1 MVKRIKLDSDTTG
14 TTGAYLT
21 TDLSDKNVT
30 VDHTVPNMNFV
41 TVAVSNNN
49 LIAVNGNDNKVY
61 KSAVGSKVWEIV
73 PNKEIDTPEK
83 LQKEYQKITQYEN
96 SDVDK
101 NSPDY
106 LMQKKINENILVEI
120 ENAENKLKLKF
131 NEAGISSVLE
141 LEKIYAGDLQNA
153 RNRQIA
159 MNDDT
164 PRLIALIITGVVI
177 ALVLLLMFVNI
188 PSNNKDLVTQVVLTI
203 VAGWG
208 GMMAYYF
215 STTARSKDKD
225 DRIERLQKN
234 MLKK

>member
-1 MVKRIKLDSDTTG
+1 MDLIKTVLPF
-14 TTGAYLT
+14 LT
-21 TDLSDKNVT
+21 TVLAG
-30 VDHTVPNMNFV
+30 PMPG
-41 TVAVSNNN
+41 
-49 LIAVNGNDNKVY
+49 IAMGLLNQ
-61 KSAVGSKVWEIV
+61 IF
-73 PNKEIDTPEK
+73 PNKEIDTPEI
-83 LQKEYQKITQYEN
+83 LQEEYQKITQYEN

-153 RNRQIA
+153 RNRQIV

-164 PRLIALIITGVVI
+164 PRTLALIITSVVI

-234 MLKK
+234 MLEK

>member
-1 MVKRIKLDSDTTG
+1 MDLIKTALPF
-14 TTGAYLT
+14 LT
-21 TDLSDKNVT
+21 TVLAGP
-30 VDHTVPNMNFV
+30 VPG
-41 TVAVSNNN
+41 
-49 LIAVNGNDNKVY
+49 IATGLLNQ
-61 KSAVGSKVWEIV
+61 IF

-106 LMQKKINENILVEI
+106 LMQKKINENILAEI

-153 RNRQIA
+153 RNRQIV

-164 PRLIALIITGVVI
+164 TRLIALIITVVII

-188 PSNNKDLVTQVVLTI
+188 PSNNKDLITQVVLTI

-215 STTARSKDKD
+215 STTARSKEKD

>member
-1 MVKRIKLDSDTTG
+1 MDLIKTVLPF
-14 TTGAYLT
+14 LT
-21 TDLSDKNVT
+21 TVLAG
-30 VDHTVPNMNFV
+30 PIPG
-41 TVAVSNNN
+41 
-49 LIAVNGNDNKVY
+49 IAMGLLNQ
-61 KSAVGSKVWEIV
+61 IF

-83 LQKEYQKITQYEN
+83 LQEEYQKITQYEN

-153 RNRQIA
+153 RNRQIV

-203 VAGWG
+203 VAGRG

-234 MLKK
+234 M

>member
-1 MVKRIKLDSDTTG
+1 MEIIKTILPF
-14 TTGAYLT
+14 L
-21 TDLSDKNVT
+21 VT
-30 VDHTVPNMNFV
+30 VLSGPVPGM
-41 TVAVSNNN
+41 AIQ
-49 LIAVNGNDNKVY
+49 LL
-61 KSAVGSKVWEIV
+61 SKIF

-83 LQKEYQKITQYEN
+83 LQEEYQKITQYEN

-141 LEKIYAGDLQNA
+141 LEKIYAGDLQSA

>member
-1 MVKRIKLDSDTTG
+1 MDLIKTVLPF
-14 TTGAYLT
+14 LT
-21 TDLSDKNVT
+21 TVLAGP
-30 VDHTVPNMNFV
+30 VPG
-41 TVAVSNNN
+41 
-49 LIAVNGNDNKVY
+49 IATGLLNQ
-61 KSAVGSKVWEIV
+61 IF

-106 LMQKKINENILVEI
+106 LMQKKINENILAEI

-164 PRLIALIITGVVI
+164 PRLIALIITVVII

-188 PSNNKDLVTQVVLTI
+188 PPNNKDLITQVVLTI

-215 STTARSKDKD
+215 STTARSKEKD

>member
-1 MVKRIKLDSDTTG
+1 MDLIKTVLPF
-14 TTGAYLT
+14 LT
-21 TDLSDKNVT
+21 TVLAG
-30 VDHTVPNMNFV
+30 PIPG
-41 TVAVSNNN
+41 
-49 LIAVNGNDNKVY
+49 IATGLLNQ
-61 KSAVGSKVWEIV
+61 IF

-153 RNRQIA
+153 RNRQIV

-177 ALVLLLMFVNI
+177 ALVLLLMFINI

>member
-1 MVKRIKLDSDTTG
+1 MDLIKTVLPF
-14 TTGAYLT
+14 LT
-21 TDLSDKNVT
+21 TVLAGP
-30 VDHTVPNMNFV
+30 VPG
-41 TVAVSNNN
+41 
-49 LIAVNGNDNKVY
+49 IAMGLLNQ
-61 KSAVGSKVWEIV
+61 IF

-83 LQKEYQKITQYEN
+83 LQVEYQKITQYEN

-153 RNRQIA
+153 RNRQIV

>member
-1 MVKRIKLDSDTTG
+1 MEIIKTVLPF
-14 TTGAYLT
+14 L
-21 TDLSDKNVT
+21 VT
-30 VDHTVPNMNFV
+30 VLSGPVPGM
-41 TVAVSNNN
+41 AIQ
-49 LIAVNGNDNKVY
+49 LL
-61 KSAVGSKVWEIV
+61 SKIF

-83 LQKEYQKITQYEN
+83 LQEEYQKITQYEN

-153 RNRQIA
+153 RNRQIV

-164 PRLIALIITGVVI
+164 PRLIALIITVVII

-188 PSNNKDLVTQVVLTI
+188 PSNNKDLITQVVLTI

-215 STTARSKDKD
+215 STTARSKEKD
-225 DRIERLQKN
+225 ERIERLQKN

>member
-1 MVKRIKLDSDTTG
+1 MDLIKTVLPF
-14 TTGAYLT
+14 LT
-21 TDLSDKNVT
+21 TVLAG
-30 VDHTVPNMNFV
+30 PIPG
-41 TVAVSNNN
+41 
-49 LIAVNGNDNKVY
+49 IAMGLLNQ
-61 KSAVGSKVWEIV
+61 IF

-83 LQKEYQKITQYEN
+83 LQEEYQKITQYEN

>member
-1 MVKRIKLDSDTTG
+1 MDLIKTALPF
-14 TTGAYLT
+14 LT
-21 TDLSDKNVT
+21 TVLAGP
-30 VDHTVPNMNFV
+30 VPG
-41 TVAVSNNN
+41 
-49 LIAVNGNDNKVY
+49 IATGLLNQ
-61 KSAVGSKVWEIV
+61 IF

-106 LMQKKINENILVEI
+106 LMQKKINENILAEI

-153 RNRQIA
+153 RNRQIV

-164 PRLIALIITGVVI
+164 PRLIALIITVVII

-188 PSNNKDLVTQVVLTI
+188 PSNNKDLITQVVLTI

-215 STTARSKDKD
+215 STTARSKEKD

>member
-1 MVKRIKLDSDTTG
+1 MDLIKTVLPF
-14 TTGAYLT
+14 LT
-21 TDLSDKNVT
+21 TVLAGP
-30 VDHTVPNMNFV
+30 VPG
-41 TVAVSNNN
+41 
-49 LIAVNGNDNKVY
+49 IATGLLNQ
-61 KSAVGSKVWEIV
+61 IF

-83 LQKEYQKITQYEN
+83 LQAEYQKITQYEN

-153 RNRQIA
+153 RNRQIV

-164 PRLIALIITGVVI
+164 PRLIALIITVVII

-188 PSNNKDLVTQVVLTI
+188 PSNNKDLITQVVLTI

-215 STTARSKDKD
+215 STTARSKEKD
-225 DRIERLQKN
+225 ERIERLQKN
-234 MLKK
+234 MLEK

>member
-1 MVKRIKLDSDTTG
+1 MDLIKTVLPF
-14 TTGAYLT
+14 LT
-21 TDLSDKNVT
+21 TVLAG
-30 VDHTVPNMNFV
+30 PIPG
-41 TVAVSNNN
+41 VAMGLLNQ
-49 LIAVNGNDNKVY
+49 IF
-61 KSAVGSKVWEIV
+61 

-83 LQKEYQKITQYEN
+83 LQEEYQKITQYEN

>member
-1 MVKRIKLDSDTTG
+1 MDHIKTVFPF
-14 TTGAYLT
+14 LT
-21 TDLSDKNVT
+21 TVLAGP
-30 VDHTVPNMNFV
+30 VPG
-41 TVAVSNNN
+41 
-49 LIAVNGNDNKVY
+49 IATGLLNQ
-61 KSAVGSKVWEIV
+61 IF

-101 NSPDY
+101 STPDY
-106 LMQKKINENILVEI
+106 LLQKKINDTALQEI
-120 ENAENKLKLKF
+120 EAAENKLKLKF
-131 NEAGISSVLE
+131 NEMGITSVLE

-153 RNRQIA
+153 RNRQIV

-164 PRLIALIITGVVI
+164 PRLIALIITVVI
-177 ALVLLLMFVNI
+177 IVLVLLLMFVNI
-188 PSNNKDLVTQVVLTI
+188 PSNNKDLITQVVLTI

-215 STTARSKDKD
+215 STTARSKEKD
-225 DRIERLQKN
+225 ERIERLQKN

>member
-1 MVKRIKLDSDTTG
+1 MDLIKTVLPF
-14 TTGAYLT
+14 LT
-21 TDLSDKNVT
+21 TVLAG
-30 VDHTVPNMNFV
+30 PIPG
-41 TVAVSNNN
+41 VAMGLLNQ
-49 LIAVNGNDNKVY
+49 IF
-61 KSAVGSKVWEIV
+61 

-83 LQKEYQKITQYEN
+83 LQAEYQKITQYEN

>member
-1 MVKRIKLDSDTTG
+1 MDLIKTVFPF
-14 TTGAYLT
+14 LT
-21 TDLSDKNVT
+21 TVLAG
-30 VDHTVPNMNFV
+30 PIPG
-41 TVAVSNNN
+41 
-49 LIAVNGNDNKVY
+49 IAMGLLNQ
-61 KSAVGSKVWEIV
+61 IF

-83 LQKEYQKITQYEN
+83 LQEEYQKITQYEN

>member
-1 MVKRIKLDSDTTG
+1 MDLIKTVLPF
-14 TTGAYLT
+14 LT
-21 TDLSDKNVT
+21 TVLAGP
-30 VDHTVPNMNFV
+30 VPG
-41 TVAVSNNN
+41 
-49 LIAVNGNDNKVY
+49 IATGLLNQ
-61 KSAVGSKVWEIV
+61 IF

-83 LQKEYQKITQYEN
+83 LQAEYQKITQYEN

-101 NSPDY
+101 STPDY
-106 LMQKKINENILVEI
+106 LLQKKINDTALQEI
-120 ENAENKLKLKF
+120 EAAENKLKLKF
-131 NEAGISSVLE
+131 NEMGITSVLE

-153 RNRQIA
+153 RNRQIV

-215 STTARSKDKD
+215 STTARSKEKD

>member
-1 MVKRIKLDSDTTG
+1 MDHIKTVFPF
-14 TTGAYLT
+14 LT
-21 TDLSDKNVT
+21 TVLAGP
-30 VDHTVPNMNFV
+30 VPG
-41 TVAVSNNN
+41 
-49 LIAVNGNDNKVY
+49 IATGLLNQ
-61 KSAVGSKVWEIV
+61 IF

-83 LQKEYQKITQYEN
+83 LQEEYQKITQYEN

-101 NSPDY
+101 STPDY
-106 LMQKKINENILVEI
+106 LLQKKINDTALQEI
-120 ENAENKLKLKF
+120 EAAENKLKLKF
-131 NEAGISSVLE
+131 NEMGITSALE

-153 RNRQIA
+153 RNRQIV

-188 PSNNKDLVTQVVLTI
+188 PSSNKDLVTQVVLTI

-234 MLKK
+234 MLEK